1 MQINYKIEVFKHST
15 GFLKLNMKYKI
26 VTPPKNIVIR
36 DEIQFDIT
44 LTRYL
49 YIKEEVLISLVI
61 SILEKNRDE
70 ALFWA
75 YELYWS
81 GFQEETFEYLM
92 SVFSELFEY
101 LNPRLKK
108 FIQSQVDS
116 WKQDNNK
123 HWTLG
128 TIVRNLSDKSRNFQ
142 VDTFALKLPPTTH
155 SKIKD
160 HKFYIE
166 LEDKDIEQYDT
177 ISPIQ
182 GELPRLTLGKVCR
195 FSTRKE
201 YNEIFGTGHKDASNK
216 DLLDASTMKWDYY
229 ASFSPVW
236 KERIEDHNGKIDD
249 VKKRIVFDD
258 EDDQEE
264 FYDRYGYE
272 PDEQCIELL
281 SKITHA
287 NPVVQMS
294 VRQFCLK
301 FGATLDT
308 LHP

>member
-1 MQINYKIEVFKHST
+1 
-15 GFLKLNMKYKI
+15 MKYKI
-26 VTPPKNIVIR
+26 VAPPKNAIVQ
-36 DEIQFDIT
+36 DDDSLDIT

-49 YIKEEVLISLVI
+49 YIKEEVMISLVI
-61 SILEKNRDE
+61 SILEKNREE

-81 GFQEETFEYLM
+81 GFQEETFEFLM
-92 SVFSELFEY
+92 SFYGEMFES
-101 LNPRLKK
+101 LNPRLKIFLK
-108 FIQSQVDS
+108 TQVDS
-116 WKQDNNK
+116 WKQYQNK
-123 HWTLG
+123 HCTLG
-128 TIVRNLSDKSRNFQ
+128 TIVRNLADKSRKFQ
-142 VDTFALKLPPTTH
+142 VDTFALKLPPITD

-182 GELPRLTLGKVCR
+182 GELPRFTLGKACR

-201 YNEIFGTGHKDASNK
+201 YNEIFGTGHKNALQK
-216 DLLDASTMKWDYY
+216 EILDASTMKWDYY

-249 VKKRIVFDD
+249 IAKRVIFDD
-258 EDDQEE
+258 DDDQEE

-272 PDEQCIELL
+272 PDEQRLDLL
-281 SKITHA
+281 SKITHV

-294 VRQFCLK
+294 LREFCIKFCASPETLK
-301 FGATLDT
+301 RIDNRSSESHQNAS
-308 LHP
+308 P

>member
-1 MQINYKIEVFKHST
+1 
-15 GFLKLNMKYKI
+15 MKYKI
-26 VTPPKNIVIR
+26 VAPPKNIVIR
-36 DEIQFDIT
+36 DDQQLDIT

-49 YIKEEVLISLVI
+49 YIKEEVMISLTI

-81 GFQEETFEYLM
+81 GFQEETFDFLM
-92 SVFSELFEY
+92 SFYSEMFES

-108 FIQSQVDS
+108 FLQTQVDS
-116 WKQDNNK
+116 WKQDPNK
-123 HWTLG
+123 HFTLG
-128 TIVRNLSDKSRNFQ
+128 TIVRNLADKSRKFK
-142 VDTFALKLPPTTH
+142 VDTFALKLSPNH
-155 SKIKD
+155 DSKIKD

-182 GELPRLTLGKVCR
+182 GELPRFTLGKACR

-201 YNEIFGTGHKDASNK
+201 YNEIFGTGHKNIDQK
-216 DLLDASTMKWDYY
+216 EILDASTMKWDYY

-236 KERIEDHNGKIDD
+236 KERIEDHNGRIDD
-249 VKKRIVFDD
+249 VTKRVIFDD
-258 EDDQEE
+258 DDDQEE

-272 PDEQCIELL
+272 PDEQRVDIL
-281 SKITHA
+281 SKITHV

-294 VRQFCLK
+294 LHEFCVK
-301 FGATLDT
+301 FDSPSGLLNSVDNSSSECHQNAS
-308 LHP
+308 P

>member
-1 MQINYKIEVFKHST
+1 
-15 GFLKLNMKYKI
+15 MKYKI
-26 VTPPKNIVIR
+26 VAPPKNAIVQN
-36 DEIQFDIT
+36 DDSLDIT

-49 YIKEEVLISLVI
+49 YIKEEVMISLVI
-61 SILEKNRDE
+61 SILEKNREE

-81 GFQEETFEYLM
+81 GFQEETFEFLM
-92 SVFSELFEY
+92 SFYGEMFES
-101 LNPRLKK
+101 LNPRLKIFLK
-108 FIQSQVDS
+108 TQVDS
-116 WKQDNNK
+116 WKQDQTK

-128 TIVRNLSDKSRNFQ
+128 TMVRNLSDKSRKFQ
-142 VDTFALKLPPTTH
+142 VDTFVLKLSPITD

-182 GELPRLTLGKVCR
+182 GELPRFTLGKACR

-201 YNEIFGTGHKDASNK
+201 YNEIFGTGHKNALQK
-216 DLLDASTMKWDYY
+216 EILDASTMKWDYY

-249 VKKRIVFDD
+249 IAKRVIFDD
-258 EDDQEE
+258 DDDQEE

-272 PDEQCIELL
+272 PDEQRLDLL
-281 SKITHA
+281 SKITHV

-294 VRQFCLK
+294 LREFCIKFCASPETLK
-301 FGATLDT
+301 RIDNRSSECHQNAS
-308 LHP
+308 P

>member
-1 MQINYKIEVFKHST
+1 
-15 GFLKLNMKYKI
+15 MKYKI
-26 VTPPKNIVIR
+26 VAPPKNVVVQ
-36 DEIQFDIT
+36 DEVSLDIT

-49 YIKEEVLISLVI
+49 YIKEEVMTSLVI
-61 SILEKNRDE
+61 SILEKNREE

-81 GFQEETFEYLM
+81 GFQEETFEFLM
-92 SVFSELFEY
+92 SFYSEMFES

-108 FIQSQVDS
+108 FLQAQVDS
-116 WKQDNNK
+116 WKQDHNK
-123 HWTLG
+123 HCTLG
-128 TIVRNLSDKSRNFQ
+128 TIVRNLADKSRKFH
-142 VDTFALKLPPTTH
+142 VDTFVLKLPPIVD

-201 YNEIFGTGHKDASNK
+201 YNDIFGTGHKS
-216 DLLDASTMKWDYY
+216 LTQEEILDASTMKWEHY

-236 KERIEDHNGKIDD
+236 KERIEYHNGKIDD
-249 VKKRIVFDD
+249 ITKRLVFDD
-258 EDDQEE
+258 EDDQDE

-272 PDEQCIELL
+272 PDEQRIGLL
-281 SKITHA
+281 SKITHV

-294 VRQFCLK
+294 LHEFSIK
-301 FGATLDT
+301 FGATSDT
-308 LHP
+308 LNSIYNSSSECHENASP

>member
-1 MQINYKIEVFKHST
+1 MK
-15 GFLKLNMKYKI
+15 MKYKI
-26 VTPPKNIVIR
+26 VAPPKNVVIHDDNR
-36 DEIQFDIT
+36 LDIT

-49 YIKEEVLISLVI
+49 YIKEEVMISLVI
-61 SILEKNRDE
+61 SILEKNREE

-81 GFQEETFEYLM
+81 GFQEETFEFLM
-92 SVFSELFEY
+92 SFYGEMFES

-108 FIQSQVDS
+108 FLQSQFDS
-116 WKQDNNK
+116 WKQDQTK
-123 HWTLG
+123 HYTLG
-128 TIVRNLSDKSRNFQ
+128 TIVRNLADKSRKFQ
-142 VDTFALKLPPTTH
+142 VDTFVLKLTPITD
-155 SKIKD
+155 SKVKD

-182 GELPRLTLGKVCR
+182 GELPRLTLGKVCC

-201 YNEIFGTGHKDASNK
+201 YNEIFGTGHKCLTQNEI
-216 DLLDASTMKWDYY
+216 LDVSTMKWDYY
-229 ASFSPVW
+229 ASFSPIW

-249 VKKRIVFDD
+249 VLKRIVFDD
-258 EDDQEE
+258 DDDQEE

-272 PDEQCIELL
+272 PDEQRLDIL
-281 SKITHA
+281 SKITHV

-294 VRQFCLK
+294 VRQFCAK
-301 FGATLDT
+301 FGATSDT

>member
-1 MQINYKIEVFKHST
+1 
-15 GFLKLNMKYKI
+15 MKYKI
-26 VTPPKNIVIR
+26 ISPPTTVSESPVI
-36 DEIQFDIT
+36 

-49 YIKEEVLISLVI
+49 YIKEEVLISLTI
-61 SILEKNRDE
+61 AIIEKNREE

-81 GFQEETFEYLM
+81 GFQEETFEFLM
-92 SVFSELFEY
+92 SCYWELFET
-101 LNPRLKK
+101 LNPRLKT
-108 FIQSQVDS
+108 FLQSQFDS
-116 WKQDNNK
+116 WKQDHNK

-128 TIVRNLSDKSRNFQ
+128 TIVRNLADKSRKFQ
-142 VDTFALKLPPTTH
+142 VDTFALKVSPTPE

-160 HKFYIE
+160 HRFYIE
-166 LEDKDIEQYDT
+166 LCDDDITQYDT

-201 YNEIFGTGHKDASNK
+201 YNDIFGTGHKSLTQKEILNT
-216 DLLDASTMKWDYY
+216 STMKWDYY

-249 VKKRIVFDD
+249 VSKCVVFDD
-258 EDDQEE
+258 DDDREE

-272 PDEQCIELL
+272 PDEQSIDIL
-281 SKITHA
+281 SKITHVK
-287 NPVVQMS
+287 PVVQMS
-294 VRQFCLK
+294 LREFCVK
-301 FGATLDT
+301 FGATIDT
-308 LHP
+308 LHSIDNRSSECHQHATP

>member
-1 MQINYKIEVFKHST
+1 
-15 GFLKLNMKYKI
+15 MKYKI
-26 VTPPKNIVIR
+26 VAPPKNVVIHDDNR
-36 DEIQFDIT
+36 LDIT

-49 YIKEEVLISLVI
+49 YIKEEVMISLVI
-61 SILEKNRDE
+61 SILEKNRE
-70 ALFWA
+70 ESLFWA

-81 GFQEETFEYLM
+81 GFQEETFEFLM
-92 SVFSELFEY
+92 SFYGEMFES

-108 FIQSQVDS
+108 FLQSQVDS
-116 WKQDNNK
+116 WKQDHNK
-123 HWTLG
+123 HFTLG
-128 TIVRNLSDKSRNFQ
+128 TIVRNLADKSRKFQ
-142 VDTFALKLPPTTH
+142 VDTFVLKVPPIVD

-166 LEDKDIEQYDT
+166 LEDKDITQYDT
-177 ISPIQ
+177 ISPVQ

-201 YNEIFGTGHKDASNK
+201 YNNIFGSGHKSLAQK
-216 DLLDASTMKWDYY
+216 EILDASTMKWDYY

-249 VKKRIVFDD
+249 VIKRIVFDD

-272 PDEQCIELL
+272 PDEQCIGIL
-281 SKITHA
+281 SKITHV
-287 NPVVQMS
+287 NTVIQMS
-294 VRQFCLK
+294 LHEFSIKFCV
-301 FGATLDT
+301 TLDT
-308 LHP
+308 LNSIYNGSSECHQHAAP

>member
-1 MQINYKIEVFKHST
+1 MK
-15 GFLKLNMKYKI
+15 MKYKI
-26 VTPPKNIVIR
+26 VAPPKNTIVQ
-36 DEIQFDIT
+36 DDGPLDIT

-49 YIKEEVLISLVI
+49 YIKEEVMISLVI
-61 SILEKNRDE
+61 SILEKNREE

-81 GFQEETFEYLM
+81 GFQEETFEFLM
-92 SVFSELFEY
+92 SFYGEMFEY
-101 LNPRLKK
+101 LNPRLKT
-108 FIQSQVDS
+108 FLQSQVDS
-116 WKQDNNK
+116 WKQDPNK

-128 TIVRNLSDKSRNFQ
+128 TIVRNLADKSRRFQ
-142 VDTFALKLPPTTH
+142 VDTFALNLTPIAD

-201 YNEIFGTGHKDASNK
+201 YNDIFGTGHKSLTQK
-216 DLLDASTMKWDYY
+216 EILDASTMKWDYY

-236 KERIEDHNGKIDD
+236 KERIEDHNGRIDD
-249 VKKRIVFDD
+249 VAKRIVFDD

-281 SKITHA
+281 SKITHVK
-287 NPVVQMS
+287 PVVQMS
-294 VRQFCLK
+294 LREFCVK
-301 FGATLDT
+301 FDATIDT
-308 LHP
+308 LNSIDNRSSECHQDAAP